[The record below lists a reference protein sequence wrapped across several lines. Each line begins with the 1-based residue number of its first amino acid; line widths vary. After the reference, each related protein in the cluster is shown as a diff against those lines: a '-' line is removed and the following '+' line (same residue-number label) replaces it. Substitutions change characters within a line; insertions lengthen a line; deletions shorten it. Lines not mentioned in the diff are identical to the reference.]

1 MGEPCMSLTSSRV
14 RALNA
19 VYEAGNFS
27 AAAKRL
33 GITQPA
39 VTQQVRALE
48 LDFKLALFDR
58 RGNGLVP
65 TALCRQLYDVTS
77 RIEASESE
85 ALAILRQHED
95 LTGGELRVGL
105 GNSMP
110 GMALISA
117 FQRAYPDVR
126 LLVEMGSWASI
137 IAAIVDRRV
146 DVGVLPEVPDDGRF
160 RREVCLTQGVV
171 AIAHPSHVL
180 ANAKRLTCADLI
192 EQRLVFRTKESSTQ
206 RVVDRAF
213 KAAGFKPQP
222 AIIVDTRDGVFEA
235 VANRLG
241 VGFMWEHGSSRT
253 DRIVK
258 VRVAEMAAE
267 LPEHIF
273 CLVGKKD
280 KLVELFFQSK
290 TMIKRAVG
298 AAAVSHPWP

>member
-1 MGEPCMSLTSSRV
+1 MSLTSSRV

-48 LDFKLALFDR
+48 LDFGLTLFDR
-58 RGNGLVP
+58 RGNNLIP

-77 RIEASESE
+77 HIETSESE
-85 ALAILRQHED
+85 ALAILRQHEA
-95 LTGGELRVGL
+95 LKGGELRVGL

-117 FQRAYPDVR
+117 FQRVYPDVR

-137 IAAIVDRRV
+137 LDAVVDRRV

-171 AIAHPSHVL
+171 AIVHPEHLL
-180 ANAKRLTCADLI
+180 ADAKRLTCAELI
-192 EQRLVFRTKESSTQ
+192 AQRLVFRTKHSSTQ

-213 KAAGFKPQP
+213 RAAGLKPKP
-222 AIIVDTRDGVFEA
+222 AIVVDTRDGVFEA
-235 VANRLG
+235 VANGLG

-258 VRVAEMAAE
+258 IRVPEMAAE

-273 CLVGKKD
+273 CLAGKKD
-280 KLVELFFQSK
+280 KLVELFFQ
-290 TMIKRAVG
+290 TKRMTKRWDLGGRPRPPMA
-298 AAAVSHPWP
+298 